1 MFAPTALSEDGGAEP
16 LVAKLGTLAASTL
29 NARFAGPYF
38 EDPPGDPG
46 THRDGDPRLFSESPF
61 TAQLKRL
68 GAGGGTLNPAD
79 GWAWAFPVR
88 DAERRHGFLVALRE
102 AAPQAEELV
111 LLALVA
117 QLTGLGLV
125 ASHSQDLLR
134 ATAETAAVAERRA
147 EHLAR
152 MVERLSEVVLGQDGL
167 EAVADTIRDLVELP
181 VEIEDQAGRLLA
193 SADLGE
199 PSAGTGPE
207 EPTGSSGQVEE
218 VVRLED
224 RLALTLARG
233 GEVLARVSVVDPDAE
248 SDVGTTLALRCGAM
262 AVAAEL
268 ARLQLS
274 SDADE
279 RLRQALVEELIT
291 GTDVQNAF
299 RRAQLLDV
307 DLERPHRVLVVGGGR
322 IAGPDELERA
332 VRRGLRDLG
341 WEALVSTRASRVVL
355 LLEDGQRWAELPPA
369 VAANSASGLAHV
381 GVGGACHVAGDYP
394 RSYREAERA
403 LRLADLADGP
413 RLSVYEELGVYQLFA
428 DLREPEALG
437 SFVERWIGPLLA
449 YDTAHG
455 ADLVHTLTEYLEA
468 GGNYDHTAAALI
480 LHRSTLR
487 YRLRRIREIT
497 GLDLNDPDT
506 RFNLQLATRARH
518 SLERIGGNA
527 PVIG

>member
-1 MFAPTALSEDGGAEP
+1 
-16 LVAKLGTLAASTL
+16 
-29 NARFAGPYF
+29 
-38 EDPPGDPG
+38 
-46 THRDGDPRLFSESPF
+46 
-61 TAQLKRL
+61 
-68 GAGGGTLNPAD
+68 
-79 GWAWAFPVR
+79 
-88 DAERRHGFLVALRE
+88 
-102 AAPQAEELV
+102 
-111 LLALVA
+111 
-117 QLTGLGLV
+117 
-125 ASHSQDLLR
+125 
-134 ATAETAAVAERRA
+134 
-147 EHLAR
+147 
-152 MVERLSEVVLGQDGL
+152 
-167 EAVADTIRDLVELP
+167 
-181 VEIEDQAGRLLA
+181 
-193 SADLGE
+193 
-199 PSAGTGPE
+199 
-207 EPTGSSGQVEE
+207 
-218 VVRLED
+218 
-224 RLALTLARG
+224 
-233 GEVLARVSVVDPDAE
+233 
-248 SDVGTTLALRCGAM
+248 
-262 AVAAEL
+262 
-268 ARLQLS
+268 
-274 SDADE
+274 
-279 RLRQALVEELIT
+279 
-291 GTDVQNAF
+291 
-299 RRAQLLDV
+299 
-307 DLERPHRVLVVGGGR
+307 
-322 IAGPDELERA
+322 
-332 VRRGLRDLG
+332 
-341 WEALVSTRASRVVL
+341 STRASRVVL